1 MVSGDVVSEHDE
13 ASTLLITGA
22 AGRTGGHAA
31 RLLLERGHRVRAMVR
46 TFDDRA
52 ARLRDGGADVV
63 VGDLHSLDDVRAA
76 AEGARAAYFVHPIS
90 PGLVEA
96 TAIFAQAADEAGVAA
111 VVNMSQ
117 ISARR
122 DAVSDAARHHWLAE
136 RILDW
141 APLAATHLRPT
152 FFAEWFVFFRW
163 AFGDDGALHLPFGDG
178 RHAPITAQDQG
189 RVIAAILESPAE
201 HAGKIYPLFG
211 AVEMNHY
218 EIADAIARATGRPVR
233 YEPQDIE
240 AWATD
245 LQAHGGSPFLAQH
258 LSNVAVDYRNG
269 IFSGTNDIVER
280 VGGKKPMTIDDFVAA
295 NRSAFGV

>member
-1 MVSGDVVSEHDE
+1 MSD
-13 ASTLLITGA
+13 STLLITGA

-52 ARLRDGGADVV
+52 ARLRDNGADVV
-63 VGDLHSLDDVRAA
+63 VGDLHSLNDVRAA
-76 AEGARAAYFVHPIS
+76 AQGTRAAYFVHPID

-96 TAIFAQAADEAGVAA
+96 TAIFAQAADEAGVTT

-122 DAVSDAARHHWLAE
+122 DAASTAASHHWLAE
-136 RILDW
+136 RVLDW
-141 APLAATHLRPT
+141 APFDVTHLRPT
-152 FFAEWFVFFRW
+152 FFAEWFVFFPW

-178 RHAPITAQDQG
+178 RHAPITAEDQG
-189 RVIAAILESPAE
+189 RVIAAILEAPDE

-218 EIADAIARATGRPVR
+218 EIAEAIARATGRPLR

-240 AWATD
+240 TWVTD
-245 LQAHGGSPFLAQH
+245 LQAHGSSPFLAQH

-269 IFSGTNDIVER
+269 VFSGTNDIVER
-280 VGGKKPMTIDDFVAA
+280 VGGKKPMTIEDFVAA
-295 NRSAFGV
+295 NKSAFGI